1 MTHPLV
7 RKLELFAPLSD
18 EEKRVLE
25 KAPWRIREYG
35 ADEDVLS
42 EGDRASES
50 TLVLDG
56 FSCRYKLLPDG
67 RRQITSFNIAGDF
80 VDLHSF
86 LLKQMDHG
94 VATLTPCRMG
104 ALSHEVIRDI
114 SERYPRLARALWWDT
129 VVDGSIFRQWMIG
142 IGRRT
147 ALGRIAHLLCELH
160 ARLHAMGLATN
171 GSYAFPVTQTELG
184 DALGLSTVHVNRV
197 LQELRGKGLI
207 SLRGGT
213 LAIHDAPALQE
224 VASFDA
230 AYLYLHGE
238 SRDEHTR

>member
-1 MTHPLV
+1 VTHPLV

-18 EEKRVLE
+18 EERRILE

-35 ADEDVLS
+35 ADEDIIS

-50 TLVLDG
+50 TLVLEG
-56 FSCRYKLLPDG
+56 FTCRYKLLADG
-67 RRQITSFNIAGDF
+67 RRQITSFHIPGDF

-94 VATLTPCRMG
+94 VATLTPCRVG
-104 ALSHEVIRDI
+104 ALAHEVVKEIT
-114 SERYPRLARALWWDT
+114 EHHPRLGRAFWWDT

-160 ARLHAMGLATN
+160 ARLRAVGLCDNDT
-171 GSYAFPVTQTELG
+171 YAFPVTQTELG

-213 LAIHDAPALQE
+213 LAIHDTAALRNI
-224 VASFDA
+224 ASFDP

-238 SRDEHTR
+238 SRDESTR

>member
-1 MTHPLV
+1 
-7 RKLELFAPLSD
+7 
-18 EEKRVLE
+18 VLE
-25 KAPWRIREYG
+25 
-35 ADEDVLS
+35 
-42 EGDRASES
+42 
-50 TLVLDG
+50 G
-56 FSCRYKLLPDG
+56 FTCRYKLLPDG
-67 RRQITSFNIAGDF
+67 RRQIASFHISGDF

-86 LLKQMDHG
+86 LLKQMDHA
-94 VATLTPCRMG
+94 VATLTPCKMG
-104 ALSHEVIRDI
+104 TLAHEAIKDI
-114 SERYPRLARALWWDT
+114 TERYPRLTRALWWDT
-129 VVDGSIFRQWMIG
+129 VVDGAIFRQWMIG

-160 ARLHAMGLATN
+160 ARLHAVGLSEN
-171 GSYAFPVTQTELG
+171 DSYAFPVTQTELG

-213 LAIHDAPALQE
+213 LAIHDPVALRD
-224 VASFDA
+224 VAAFDP

>member
-1 MTHPLV
+1 VTHPLV

-18 EEKRVLE
+18 EERRVLE

-35 ADEDVLS
+35 ADADVIS
-42 EGDRASES
+42 EGDRPSES
-50 TLVLDG
+50 TLLLEG
-56 FSCRYKLLPDG
+56 FGCRYKLLPDG
-67 RRQITSFNIAGDF
+67 RRQITSFQIAGDF

-86 LLKQMDHG
+86 LLKQMDHA
-94 VATLTPCRMG
+94 VATLTPCRVG
-104 ALSHEVIRDI
+104 LLSHEVLKDI
-114 SERYPRLARALWWDT
+114 CERYPRLARALWWDT
-129 VVDGSIFRQWMIG
+129 VVDGSIFRQWMVG

-160 ARLHAMGLATN
+160 ARLHAVGLSEA

-213 LAIHDAPALQE
+213 LAIHDSAALQE
-224 VASFDA
+224 VASFDP